1 MEGSAANTAGVF
13 LLTPLREGRHTAAA
27 PVNPTSCISTHAPAG
42 GATRGTSCPC
52 LSLCNFYSRPCGR
65 GDLRDFPVFH
75 VGIAIST
82 HAPAGGATIGPHSF
96 RKVYAVI
103 STHAPAGGATP
114 VSHTEGE
121 AIALFLLTPLREGR
135 LELDVLALCLVD
147 FYSRPCGRGDFS
159 QSPVGPPGV
168 ISTHAP
174 AGGATKPYFLINL
187 IFSLFLLTPLRE
199 GRPAAGRDRKKNGRD
214 FYSRPCGRGD
224 LARPDNT
231 RRDLRFLLTPLR
243 EGRPI
248 TSASWSGRK
257 LFLLTPLREGRRAA
271 ADAAVLPA
279 AISTH
284 APAGG
289 ATKLPAAGSTS
300 ALNFYSRPCGRGDG
314 APLQASRP
322 AGQFLLTPLR
332 EGRPDAALQ
341 TDREDWISTHAPA
354 GGATDGKFHIP
365 LTQQEFL
372 LTPLREGR
380 PRAGGRNDGNEDHFY
395 SRPCGRGDF
404 VGLQLVNVDHFIST
418 HAPAGGATRDA
429 DKEIDQLVISTHA
442 PAGGATPSR

>member
-1 MEGSAANTAGVF
+1 M
-13 LLTPLREGRHTAAA
+13 
-27 PVNPTSCISTHAPAG
+27 
-42 GATRGTSCPC
+42 
-52 LSLCNFYSRPCGR
+52 
-65 GDLRDFPVFH
+65 
-75 VGIAIST
+75 
-82 HAPAGGATIGPHSF
+82 
-96 RKVYAVI
+96 
-103 STHAPAGGATP
+103 
-114 VSHTEGE
+114 
-121 AIALFLLTPLREGR
+121 
-135 LELDVLALCLVD
+135 
-147 FYSRPCGRGDFS
+147 
-159 QSPVGPPGV
+159 
-168 ISTHAP
+168 
-174 AGGATKPYFLINL
+174 
-187 IFSLFLLTPLRE
+187 
-199 GRPAAGRDRKKNGRD
+199 
-214 FYSRPCGRGD
+214 
-224 LARPDNT
+224 
-231 RRDLRFLLTPLR
+231 
-243 EGRPI
+243 
-248 TSASWSGRK
+248 
-257 LFLLTPLREGRRAA
+257 
-271 ADAAVLPA
+271 LPA

>member
-1 MEGSAANTAGVF
+1 M
-13 LLTPLREGRHTAAA
+13 
-27 PVNPTSCISTHAPAG
+27 
-42 GATRGTSCPC
+42 
-52 LSLCNFYSRPCGR
+52 
-65 GDLRDFPVFH
+65 
-75 VGIAIST
+75 
-82 HAPAGGATIGPHSF
+82 
-96 RKVYAVI
+96 
-103 STHAPAGGATP
+103 
-114 VSHTEGE
+114 
-121 AIALFLLTPLREGR
+121 
-135 LELDVLALCLVD
+135 
-147 FYSRPCGRGDFS
+147 
-159 QSPVGPPGV
+159 
-168 ISTHAP
+168 
-174 AGGATKPYFLINL
+174 
-187 IFSLFLLTPLRE
+187 
-199 GRPAAGRDRKKNGRD
+199 
-214 FYSRPCGRGD
+214 
-224 LARPDNT
+224 
-231 RRDLRFLLTPLR
+231 
-243 EGRPI
+243 
-248 TSASWSGRK
+248 
-257 LFLLTPLREGRRAA
+257 
-271 ADAAVLPA
+271 LPA

-418 HAPAGGATRDA
+418 HAPAGGATLRGLIILCAVYDFYSRPCGRGDPYLQHRA
-429 DKEIDQLVISTHA
+429 DGKKISTHA
-442 PAGGATPSR
+442 PAGGATSAGRKRCVGGCISTHAPAGGATFRTSPGWH

>member
-1 MEGSAANTAGVF
+1 MRTG
-13 LLTPLREGRHTAAA
+13 
-27 PVNPTSCISTHAPAG
+27 
-42 GATRGTSCPC
+42 
-52 LSLCNFYSRPCGR
+52 
-65 GDLRDFPVFH
+65 
-75 VGIAIST
+75 
-82 HAPAGGATIGPHSF
+82 
-96 RKVYAVI
+96 
-103 STHAPAGGATP
+103 
-114 VSHTEGE
+114 
-121 AIALFLLTPLREGR
+121 
-135 LELDVLALCLVD
+135 
-147 FYSRPCGRGDFS
+147 
-159 QSPVGPPGV
+159 
-168 ISTHAP
+168 
-174 AGGATKPYFLINL
+174 
-187 IFSLFLLTPLRE
+187 
-199 GRPAAGRDRKKNGRD
+199 
-214 FYSRPCGRGD
+214 
-224 LARPDNT
+224 
-231 RRDLRFLLTPLR
+231 FLLTPLR

-365 LTQQEFL
+365 LTPQEFL

-418 HAPAGGATRDA
+418 HAPAGGATFAFSEEWDGLTKFLLTPLREGRQKIKAGQHVSNLFLLTPLREGRLVFRDRA
-429 DKEIDQLVISTHA
+429 DGHTGQFLLTPLREGRPYPCKRAVCRQVHFYSRPCGRGDLTKKIFFDAAGFLLTPLREGRLERLRRRCGSGRISTHA
-442 PAGGATPSR
+442 PAGGATQPHIYTVW